1 MLRAFVIAGDLV
13 YISYFYF
20 APDMPLWGGVFWSA
34 VFTLV
39 NRGDDRPDRRRSHTE
54 FRMSAEERQ
63 LFSLLG
69 TLSPG
74 EFRRLLRIGRLANRD
89 RDDSAR
95 RRRIGRSITLYYILD
110 GDIVIEKSGR
120 DPAYHRAWH
129 VFIGEVAFLLPRPAS
144 ATVTVGRRGAL
155 HDLGP
160 RGSLQAAAP
169 RSRPGRRTFRGA
181 QQRHGRQGGA
191 VLVSPT
197 PLPANFTA
205 MTMME
210 GPRFHLMAHPMP
222 GACVAGT
229 WP

>member
-1 MLRAFVIAGDLV
+1 MIEALFTKENIVHAGATLYLVGFLFRDQIMLRTFVIAGDLV

-39 NRGDDRPDRRRSHTE
+39 NLVMIARIVADRTR

-74 EFRRLLRIGRLANRD
+74 EFRRLLRIGRWQTAIETTVLATED
-89 RDDSAR
+89 RPLDR
-95 RRRIGRSITLYYILD
+95 LYYILD

-120 DPAYHRAWH
+120 VPLTIGPH

-144 ATVTVGRRGAL
+144 ATVTVAAGARYMTWDRAALCKQQL
-155 HDLGP
+155 HAPALAVALSVALNKDM
-160 RGSLQAAAP
+160 AAKVA
-169 RSRPGRRTFRGA
+169 RS
-181 QQRHGRQGGA
+181 
-191 VLVSPT
+191 S
-197 PLPANFTA
+197 
-205 MTMME
+205 
-210 GPRFHLMAHPMP
+210 
-222 GACVAGT
+222 
-229 WP
+229 